1 MPDGAPFGLRTV
13 EGRQLVV
20 ALAIDNPASAMI
32 AATLVEQFGCR
43 ALAAAGGEPVIQLV
57 MRDSAIDLVIVDLA
71 LRAMDGIAAAELI
84 HAVGGRREIPIVAL
98 ADRRSDL
105 AGRGRA
111 AGFAS
116 TVMKPF
122 SPRELYAALRAAL
135 VRSRVRALS

>member
-1 MPDGAPFGLRTV
+1 M
-13 EGRQLVV
+13 V
-20 ALAIDNPASAMI
+20 ALAIDNPASTMV

-43 ALAAAGGEPVIQLV
+43 ALAVTGGEPVIQLV
-57 MRDSAIDLVIVDLA
+57 MREPDIDLVIVDLA
-71 LRAMDGIAAAELI
+71 LRAMDGIAVAELI
-84 HAVGGRREIPIVAL
+84 RAVGGPREIPIVAL

-135 VRSRVRALS
+135 ARSRLRALS